1 MRKTRMPRWQFLL
14 AALLTVASAQA
25 VAKYDPNPRLGSN
38 VGSPDKMTSSV
49 PFTDIF
55 KSSTGWFT
63 SCEFNWQQKRGIDP
77 GCTQQNAFN
86 TREQSQLDLDANGWV
101 RSLPAPNQAPI
112 FTSVTSSWNLPESFP
127 VGRYVVLYEGQ
138 GQIKLTG
145 DLKVVANNQGRM
157 VFDLASPKRNLRLNI
172 SKVNPANYLRNLK
185 IVPIANEANHAQQ
198 IFSRDYIA
206 RMRPLHALRFM
217 PWSNPRGNDAVEWS
231 ERSLPTTSHF
241 TGPKGVPAE
250 RMIDLANATD
260 TSPWISVPYKASD
273 DYMRQYARMVKNRL
287 RRNHK
292 IYLEYSNEM
301 WNVIFPGTTYAA
313 RKADVL
319 WKHPYTEKN
328 AYVRRVSM
336 ASNWYAKR
344 TVEMCRIWKQEFGNQ
359 SGRIVCILSS
369 QSSAPWAGKE
379 TLDCPL
385 WKEAN
390 GCGRHVDAFAVGP
403 YFGDYI
409 ARKEHRETVKSWLRD
424 PDGGMNRLFT
434 EIERGGQTDKDTG
447 GGAIN
452 LTMNQYV
459 KGNVALAQKYGLP
472 LMAYE
477 AGQHLIRFDPPHTV
491 TEPDVLNLFMSAQ
504 KHPRMRSAYNRYLNA
519 WNQATRGGLMMHYY
533 GIGKPSQKNFFS
545 MLDHSGQP
553 STPKYQAL
561 MDYLGAPSTFTSTVR
576 RAPAP
581 LPPVARAPARQ
592 PVVRASAPVQPRVAA
607 RPVAAQRPVVRQ
619 PVAQLPRQVLRRPAP
634 APQPQQPRIVARGAL
649 SGAGI
654 ARWAVNGTSAISP
667 SIKLRRGSRNE
678 LSVLWQ
684 FTNLRL
690 TGRDFFHIFAI
701 DSRGG
706 RKLLM
711 KQTSQDM
718 QQVGDM
724 PQIYVEDISRYVGPP
739 IRLQIEVSPGLQAVI
754 EDVSF

>member
-1 MRKTRMPRWQFLL
+1 MIKIKMPGWLRLL
-14 AALLTVASAQA
+14 AVLLLGASTQSFAQF
-25 VAKYDPNPRLGSN
+25 DPNPRLGSN

-55 KSSTGWFT
+55 KSSTGWYT
-63 SCEFNWQQKRGIDP
+63 SCEFNWQQQRGIDP
-77 GCTQQNAFN
+77 GCTRQNAFN
-86 TREQSQLDLDANGWV
+86 TREQSLLDLDANGWV
-101 RSLPAPNQAPI
+101 RSLPAPNQEPI

-127 VGRYVVLYEGQ
+127 IGRYVVLYEGQ
-138 GQIKLTG
+138 GLIKLTG
-145 DLKVVANNQGRM
+145 DLKVVANQQGRM
-157 VFDLASPKRNLRLNI
+157 VFDLASPKRNLRLNLSRI
-172 SKVNPANYLRNLK
+172 NPANYLRNLR
-185 IVPIANEANHAQQ
+185 IVPIENEANHAQQ
-198 IFSRDYIA
+198 IFTRDYVA

-217 PWSNPRGNDAVEWS
+217 PWSNPRGNDVEEWKD
-231 ERSLPTTSHF
+231 RALPTTSHF

-273 DYMRQYARMVKNRL
+273 DYMLQYARMVKNRL

-292 IYLEYSNEM
+292 VYLEYSNEM

-313 RKADVL
+313 RKADAL
-319 WKHPYTEKN
+319 WNHPYTEKN
-328 AYVRRVSM
+328 SYVRRVSM

-344 TVEMCRIWKQEFGNQ
+344 TVEMCQIWKKEFGNE
-359 SGRIVCILSS
+359 SGRVVCILSS

-390 GCGRHVDAFAVGP
+390 GCGRYVDAFAVGP

-434 EIERGGQTDKDTG
+434 EIEQGGQTDKDTK

-459 KGNVALAQKYGLP
+459 KGNVELAQKYGLP

-533 GIGKPSQKNFFS
+533 GIGKPSPKNFFS

-561 MDYLGAPSTFTSTVR
+561 MDYLGAPATFTPTVR

-581 LPPVARAPARQ
+581 MPPLARAPAPQ
-592 PVVRASAPVQPRVAA
+592 VR
-607 RPVAAQRPVVRQ
+607 
-619 PVAQLPRQVLRRPAP
+619 AP
-634 APQPQQPRIVARGAL
+634 APQPVQPQAVVRQPAAPQQPVFTQPQPVPQQPQMVATGPI
-649 SGAGI
+649 SGAAI
-654 ARWAVNGTSAISP
+654 ARWAVSGNSVISP
-667 SIKLRRGSRNE
+667 GIKLQRGKRNQ

-684 FTNLRL
+684 FANLRL
-690 TGRDFFHIFAI
+690 TGRDYFHIFAV

-711 KQTSQDM
+711 KQTTEDM
-718 QQVGDM
+718 KQVGEM

-739 IRLQIEVSPGLQAVI
+739 IRLQIEVSPGLQAII
-754 EDVSF
+754 EDVTF

>member
-1 MRKTRMPRWQFLL
+1 MRRIRLSGFQY
-14 AALLTVASAQA
+14 LLTLLLMAIHSQSFAQ
-25 VAKYDPNPRLGSN
+25 YDPNPRLGSN
-38 VGSPDKMTSSV
+38 VGSLDKMTSSI

-63 SCEFNWQQKRGIDP
+63 SCEYNWQQKRGIDP
-77 GCTQQNAFN
+77 GCTRENAFN
-86 TREQSQLDLDANGWV
+86 TREQSLLDLDANGWV
-101 RSLPAPNQAPI
+101 RSLPAPNQDPI
-112 FTSVTSSWNLPESFP
+112 FTSVTSTWNLPESFP

-138 GQIKLTG
+138 GVIKLTG
-145 DLKVVANNQGRM
+145 DLRIVANQQGRM
-157 VFDLASPKRNLRLNI
+157 VFDLASPRRNMRLNI
-172 SKVNPANYLRNLK
+172 SRINPSNHLRNIK
-185 IVPIANEANHAQQ
+185 IVPIENEANHHQQ
-198 IFSRDYIA
+198 IFGREYVA

-217 PWSNPRGNDAVEWS
+217 PWSNPRGNDVVEW
-231 ERSLPTTSHF
+231 RDRALPTTAHF

-273 DYMRQYARMVKNRL
+273 DYMLQYARMVKNRL

-292 IYLEYSNEM
+292 VYLEYSNEM

-313 RKADVL
+313 RMADQL
-319 WKHPYTEKN
+319 WNHPYTDKN
-328 AYVRRVSM
+328 PYQRRVSM
-336 ASNWYAKR
+336 AANWYAKR
-344 TVEMCRIWKQEFGNQ
+344 TVEMCQIWKKEFGNE
-359 SGRIVCILSS
+359 SGRVVCILSS

-385 WKEAN
+385 WKEVN
-390 GCGRHVDAFAVGP
+390 GCGRYVDAFAVGP

-409 ARKEHRETVKSWLRD
+409 ARKEHRDTVKSWLRD

-434 EIERGGQTDKDTG
+434 EIEQGGQLDKDTG
-447 GGAIN
+447 GGSIN

-459 KGNVALAQKYGLP
+459 KGNVQLAQKYGLP

-504 KHPRMRSAYNRYLNA
+504 KHPRMRSAYTRYLNA

-533 GIGKPSQKNFFS
+533 GIGKPSPKNFFS

-561 MDYLGAPSTFTSTVR
+561 MDYLGAPSTFTPMVR

-581 LPPVARAPARQ
+581 LPPVARAPQPALQ
-592 PVVRASAPVQPRVAA
+592 PVMPAPVQPPQRV
-607 RPVAAQRPVVRQ
+607 Q
-619 PVAQLPRQVLRRPAP
+619 PAP
-634 APQPQQPRIVARGAL
+634 APQPVMAAPAPAPQQPLVPQPPVMASGPI

-654 ARWAVNGTSAISP
+654 AQWSINGNSAISP
-667 SIKLRRGSRNE
+667 GIKLHRGQRNQ

-684 FTNLRL
+684 FSNLRL

-711 KQTSQDM
+711 KQTTRDM
-718 QQVGDM
+718 QQVGEM
-724 PQIYVEDISRYVGPP
+724 PQIYVEDINRYVGPP
-739 IRLQIEVSPGLQAVI
+739 IRLQIEVSPGLQAII

>member
-1 MRKTRMPRWQFLL
+1 MRKISMPGWQYLL
-14 AALLTVASAQA
+14 AILLTGVSLQA
-25 VAKYDPNPRLGSN
+25 VAQYNPNPRLGSN
-38 VGSPDKMTSSV
+38 VGSLDKMTSSV

-55 KSSTGWFT
+55 KSSTGWYT
-63 SCEFNWQQKRGIDP
+63 SCEYNWQQKRGIDP
-77 GCTQQNAFN
+77 GCTRQNAFN
-86 TREQSQLDLDANGWV
+86 TREQSLLDMDANGWV
-101 RSLPAPNQAPI
+101 RSLPAPNQNPI
-112 FTSVTSSWNLPESFP
+112 FTSVTSSWSLPESFP
-127 VGRYVVLYEGQ
+127 IGRYVVLYEGQ
-138 GQIKLTG
+138 AQIKLTG
-145 DLKVVANNQGRM
+145 DLKVVANQPGRM
-157 VFDLASPKRNLRLNI
+157 VFDLASPRRNLRMNLSRI
-172 SKVNPANYLRNLK
+172 NPANYLRNLK
-185 IVPIANEANHAQQ
+185 IVPIENEANHAQQ
-198 IFSRDYIA
+198 IFSRDYVA

-217 PWSNPRGNDAVEWS
+217 PWSNPRGNDVEEW
-231 ERSLPTTSHF
+231 RDRALPSAAHF

-250 RMIDLANATD
+250 LMIDLANATD

-328 AYVRRVSM
+328 SYVRRVSM

-344 TVEMCRIWKQEFGNQ
+344 TVEMCRIWKKEFGNQ
-359 SGRIVCILSS
+359 AGRVVCILSS

-434 EIERGGQTDKDTG
+434 EIEQGGQTDKDTG

-459 KGNVALAQKYGLP
+459 KGNVELAQKYGLP

-491 TEPDVLNLFMSAQ
+491 KEPDVLNLFMRAQ
-504 KHPRMRSAYNRYLNA
+504 KHPRMRSAYTRYLNA

-533 GIGKPSQKNFFS
+533 GIGKPSPKNFFS
-545 MLDHSGQP
+545 MLDSSGQP

-561 MDYLGAPSTFTSTVR
+561 MDYLGAPATFTPTAR

-581 LPPVARAPARQ
+581 LPPLARAPAPQR
-592 PVVRASAPVQPRVAA
+592 PAVRAPQPVQPRVVA
-607 RPVAAQRPVVRQ
+607 RQPVAAPQQPVVRQ
-619 PVAQLPRQVLRRPAP
+619 PVR
-634 APQPQQPRIVARGAL
+634 QPQQPQRSLVAAGPI

-654 ARWAVNGTSAISP
+654 SQWQISGNSAISP
-667 SIKLRRGSRNE
+667 GIKLNRGRRNE

-684 FTNLRL
+684 YTNLRL
-690 TGRDFFHIFAI
+690 TGRDYFHIFAI

-718 QQVGDM
+718 QQVGEM

-739 IRLQIEVSPGLQAVI
+739 IRLQIEVSPGLQADI